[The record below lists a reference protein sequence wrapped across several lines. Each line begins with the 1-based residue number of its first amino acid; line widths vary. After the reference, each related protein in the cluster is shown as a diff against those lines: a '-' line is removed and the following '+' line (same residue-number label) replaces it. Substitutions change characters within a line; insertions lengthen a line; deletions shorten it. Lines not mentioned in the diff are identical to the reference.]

1 MGIVC
6 SGRLPTRSL
15 ATPRSTCNLEGNV
28 AIIFT
33 SMPRSSKCSTPTT
46 TRTRRRSSITSSGCA
61 VREFGGHNS
70 NSRRCAKNTRLM
82 RLFTK
87 RACPPMRWSWQRWRL
102 AAFSCPTTTASTT
115 TASALHPTW
124 HGVRRQ
130 SFCPC
135 GRSAAP
141 RPRVERKVRLSTE
154 SVSSCPQ
161 ILPPPPLSSARRLRA
176 LPETLW
182 LQQRPCLE
190 ERSAMHRRTLATPLR
205 PRARPL
211 VMSPFIIARTVGVA
225 CTMPVLGTPQQAHPH
240 CRHSGAGQRAADSD
254 GDGPAKSAATA
265 AADGV
270 TPASR
275 SAKRSDRKR
284 EKQVAEDRRR
294 KARDARE
301 AAAAVEDAGADGT
314 PGEALLSL
322 LTKQLVTV

>member
-211 VMSPFIIARTVGVA
+211 VSVPPTATATGPPRVPPRRRLTALRRHRGRRNGAIENERNRLPKTVGGRRA
-225 CTMPVLGTPQQAHPH
+225 MRGRPPPPLKTPVPMGHPVRLS
-240 CRHSGAGQRAADSD
+240 CRC
-254 GDGPAKSAATA
+254 
-265 AADGV
+265 
-270 TPASR
+270 
-275 SAKRSDRKR
+275 
-284 EKQVAEDRRR
+284 
-294 KARDARE
+294 
-301 AAAAVEDAGADGT
+301 
-314 PGEALLSL
+314 
-322 LTKQLVTV
+322 